1 MDWRPFAYGGLG
13 SVVAEIGTFPIDTAK
28 TRLQVQGQVV
38 DKSLKE
44 VRYRGMLH
52 AIYRISSEEG
62 IRALYNGLKPALLRQ
77 ATYGTL
83 KIGLYQG
90 IKRKLSPT
98 IDQETLGKNLISG
111 IIAGAISSSICN
123 PTDVLK
129 VRLQAQTVSTA
140 HKSQSMFFAFKEIY
154 RYEGFQG
161 LYRGVGPTAQ
171 RASVIAGVELPVY
184 DYSKRQ
190 LIASG
195 IMGDTVATHF
205 AASVFA
211 GLAGAIAS
219 NPIDVVKTRMM
230 NQRNISSGDTQIY
243 KSSLDCVKRT
253 IQTEGLI
260 ALYKGFIPTFV
271 RLTPWNI
278 LFFLS
283 YEQFK
288 KLGEKYDE
296 RMGTNEYSETMVH
309 VEQQTTSSTKT

>member
-44 VRYRGMLH
+44 VRYRGMIH
-52 AIYRISSEEG
+52 AIYRISLEEN
-62 IRALYNGLKPALLRQ
+62 IRALYNGVKPALLRQ

-83 KIGLYQG
+83 KIGLYQS

-98 IDQETLGKNLISG
+98 IDQETLGKNLLSG

-129 VRLQAQTVSTA
+129 VRLQAQTVTTA
-140 HKSQSMFFAFKEIY
+140 QQPQSMFAAFREIY
-154 RYEGFQG
+154 RHEGLRG

-184 DYSKRQ
+184 DFSKRQ
-190 LIASG
+190 LISRG

-230 NQRNISSGDTQIY
+230 NQRNVKSSSTDQIY
-243 KSSLDCVKRT
+243 KSSMDCVTRT
-253 IQTEGLI
+253 VKTEGFM
-260 ALYKGFIPTFV
+260 ALYKGFVPTFV

-288 KLGEKYDE
+288 RLGEKYDE
-296 RMGTNEYSETMVH
+296 RVKNRTLLETRSAN
-309 VEQQTTSSTKT
+309 SSKT

>member
-1 MDWRPFAYGGLG
+1 
-13 SVVAEIGTFPIDTAK
+13 
-28 TRLQVQGQVV
+28 
-38 DKSLKE
+38 
-44 VRYRGMLH
+44 
-52 AIYRISSEEG
+52 
-62 IRALYNGLKPALLRQ
+62 
-77 ATYGTL
+77 
-83 KIGLYQG
+83 
-90 IKRKLSPT
+90 
-98 IDQETLGKNLISG
+98 
-111 IIAGAISSSICN
+111 
-123 PTDVLK
+123 
-129 VRLQAQTVSTA
+129 
-140 HKSQSMFFAFKEIY
+140 
-154 RYEGFQG
+154 

>member
-44 VRYRGMLH
+44 VRYRGMIH
-52 AIYRISSEEG
+52 AIYRISLEEN
-62 IRALYNGLKPALLRQ
+62 IRALYNGVKPALLRQ

-83 KIGLYQG
+83 KIGLYQS

-98 IDQETLGKNLISG
+98 IDQETLGKNLLSG

-129 VRLQAQTVSTA
+129 VRLQAQTVTTA
-140 HKSQSMFFAFKEIY
+140 QQPQSMFAAFREIY
-154 RYEGFQG
+154 RHEGLRG

-184 DYSKRQ
+184 DFSKRQ
-190 LIASG
+190 LISRG

-230 NQRNISSGDTQIY
+230 NQRNVKSTSTDLIY
-243 KSSLDCVKRT
+243 KSSMDCVTRT
-253 IQTEGLI
+253 VKTEGFM
-260 ALYKGFIPTFV
+260 ALYKGFVPTFV

-288 KLGEKYDE
+288 RLGERYDE
-296 RMGTNEYSETMVH
+296 RVRNRTLLENRSAN
-309 VEQQTTSSTKT
+309 SSKT